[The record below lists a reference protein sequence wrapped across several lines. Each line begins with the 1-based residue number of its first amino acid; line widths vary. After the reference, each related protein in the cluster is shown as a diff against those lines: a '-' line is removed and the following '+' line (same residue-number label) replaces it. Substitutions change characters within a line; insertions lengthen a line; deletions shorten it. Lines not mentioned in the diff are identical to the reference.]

1 MITKTLMDLLTAPH
15 VDIQVTGN
23 IIHVTGN
30 NTDLHAEIREEI
42 ELQKQ
47 ALLVHYQVAA
57 GINADSTGEAIV
69 QFSIKEN
76 IAAARHLDFSLFYFG
91 NADVYDDVQEKYKL
105 LIEGAR
111 YGDRNGYTAVW
122 TPERH
127 FNEFAGLYPSPAVAG
142 AAIAASTSRIGIRAG
157 SVVLPL
163 HNPVRVAEDWSVID
177 NLSGGRAGIACA
189 SGWQANDFVL
199 APEHY
204 AERHNVM
211 YKHIEQIQHLW
222 QGGAITL
229 PDGNGQQKDTRIF
242 PRPLQATLPM
252 WVTSNGNLDT
262 FRSAGRLGLNIL
274 TNFWGTSADEL
285 GEKINVYRQA
295 YRQHGHPE
303 GAGKIVLMLHTYV
316 APTRE
321 EAYEK
326 TRIPLINYLRSSFGL
341 FRQNATSNGSNP
353 EIHGFSPQEIENML
367 DYSFYRYVSGSSL
380 VGAPED
386 VIQVLTR
393 FSSLGVDEIA
403 CLIDFGLGYE
413 DIMKG
418 LERFTAVKDTYQ
430 RKFTPAAT
438 TTTTAYADLPI
449 EVAGF

>member
-1 MITKTLMDLLTAPH
+1 MITKTLMDLLSAPH

-30 NTDLHAEIREEI
+30 SADLLPEIREQI
-42 ELQKQ
+42 QLQKQ
-47 ALLVHYQVAA
+47 ALLSHYQAAA
-57 GINADSTGEAIV
+57 GIATAGTEEAIV
-69 QFSIKEN
+69 RFDIKDT
-76 IAAARHLDFSLFYFG
+76 ITPAARHLDFSLFYFG
-91 NADVYDDVQEKYKL
+91 NADAYDDVKEKYKL

-111 YGDRNGYTAVW
+111 FGDKNGFTAVW

-163 HNPVRVAEDWSVID
+163 HNPIRVAEEWSVID

-199 APEHY
+199 APDHY
-204 AERHNVM
+204 TERHAVM

-222 QGGAITL
+222 KGGAITL
-229 PDGNGQQKDTRIF
+229 KDGNGQQKDTRIF
-242 PRPLQATLPM
+242 PRPLQIQLPM
-252 WVTSNGNLDT
+252 WITSNGNLDT
-262 FRSAGRLGLNIL
+262 FRAAGRLGLNIL
-274 TNFWGTSADEL
+274 TNFWGSSPDEL

-295 YRQHGHPE
+295 RRQHGHSE
-303 GAGKIVLMLHTYV
+303 GEGKVTLMLHTYV

-321 EAYEK
+321 DAYEK
-326 TRIPLINYLRSSFGL
+326 TRTPLINYLRSSFGL
-341 FRQNATSNGSNP
+341 FRHFVASNGNNP
-353 EIHGFSPQEIENML
+353 EIQRFSEQEIENML

-380 VGAPED
+380 VGAPQD
-386 VIQVLTR
+386 VEQVLIR

-403 CLIDFGLGYE
+403 CLIDFGLEYE

-418 LERFTAVKDTYQ
+418 LQRLTAVKDNYQ
-430 RKFTPAAT
+430 AMVSTAT
-438 TTTTAYADLPI
+438 QSAPSTDLPL